1 MHFLTIWGTSKS
13 RVLMQSNPCTA
24 IKSAASSPFPLP
36 QQLFSS
42 PEQHINIC
50 ISVPGCRGAFIVSTS
65 INFPLTKIK
74 AAPSFT
80 FLFSQP
86 CCSSRASL
94 GSRSWLQ
101 LFWGEG
107 ADWSQ
112 PVLHPLLS
120 EFCEFCEQP
129 QDLHPGLRSL
139 FLRQVI
145 TRSIAAFFDHQ
156 SPPDCTNHSFHTT
169 SICYNATKHLPLFGF
184 LPLFYFV
191 SLFLFYFLV
200 PCFSPF
206 HSSVFHWLKPGHGV
220 YNFSFTSRG
229 HLFIGKLSAPVAV
242 VPKNWKIINT
252 RRLNQSFTSKGVS
265 PLILPEALCFK
276 SLIYSSETYCWNIPL
291 IKHPKANGW
300 DWNGAVK
307 LYHTPGA
314 LWLTGILTECHRFTG
329 HVTHLFCFVTQLL
342 PGATS
347 VCHTFIATC
356 LASFQ
361 NRSGAESTA
370 YGTAT
375 QIQIMKDFFPPYL
388 TNIWGPETSP
398 YFKSLHLINV
408 LSRMSAGDFGP
419 VNNNH
424 VALAGK

>member
-24 IKSAASSPFPLP
+24 IKSAASSLFPLP
-36 QQLFSS
+36 QQLFHLQS
-42 PEQHINIC
+42 
-50 ISVPGCRGAFIVSTS
+50 STS
-65 INFPLTKIK
+65 ISAFQSL
-74 AAPSFT
+74 AA
-80 FLFSQP
+80 
-86 CCSSRASL
+86 
-94 GSRSWLQ
+94 G
-101 LFWGEG
+101 
-107 ADWSQ
+107 
-112 PVLHPLLS
+112 VPLLS
-120 EFCEFCEQP
+120 Q
-129 QDLHPGLRSL
+129 
-139 FLRQVI
+139 
-145 TRSIAAFFDHQ
+145 HQ
-156 SPPDCTNHSFHTT
+156 STSHSPKLKQLLPLHFYFLSPAVPPVHPWAPGADCSFSGGKELIDHSQFFIPSSQNSVNSVSSLRTCIQGWGAFSSGRSSPDQLLLSLITNHPQIAQTT
-169 SICYNATKHLPLFGF
+169 RFTQLPSATMQQNSPLFGF

-408 LSRMSAGDFGP
+408 LSRMSAGDFVP